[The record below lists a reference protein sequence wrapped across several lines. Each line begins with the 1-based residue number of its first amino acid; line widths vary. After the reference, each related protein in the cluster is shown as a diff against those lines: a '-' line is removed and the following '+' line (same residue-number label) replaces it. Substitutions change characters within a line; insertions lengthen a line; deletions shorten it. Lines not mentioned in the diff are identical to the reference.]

1 MNNIVLD
8 FRHGYVRGE
17 RLEAQEIVYQYD
29 AGRTVEAYVP
39 ETEANFFLH
48 VGFENNPTLAVIE
61 EVTTE
66 QDAEEGGYKITA
78 SIPDSILTRYG
89 TLLVYVVA
97 VDGDKIVTTY
107 EGQVPVRN
115 KATAEDYIVPD
126 EEATSIVERA
136 RAAANTATSAA
147 ETAEAAAAEAM
158 SGTPEGYA
166 QLVSDVTDL
175 KADLNHLGLSVV
187 DGAINVSFIVNE

>member
-8 FRHGYVRGE
+8 FRHNYIRGE

-97 VDGDKIVTTY
+97 ADGDKIVTTY

-175 KADLNHLGLSVV
+175 KADFNALGLSVV
-187 DGAINVSFIVNE
+187 DGKLCVTYTA